1 MLKVLN
7 IGRGKTHGGAA
18 RCGRVEAGR
27 PTHSEV
33 RRDIKAARVAR
44 NRAFMA

>member
-7 IGRGKTHGGAA
+7 FGKVKVHGGPA
-18 RCGRVEAGR
+18 RRGRAEAGR

-33 RRDIKAARVAR
+33 RRDIEAARVAR
-44 NRAFMA
+44 NRPFLA